1 MSWIDIAIPGIVGLI
16 LMIRPQSMFIG
27 ARVSP
32 DETKIRRL
40 RKFGVALLLIAAVFL
55 LIKLVE

>member
-1 MSWIDIAIPGIVGLI
+1 MSWIDIAIPGVAGLI
-16 LMIRPQSMFIG
+16 LIIWPASMFFG

-32 DETKIRRL
+32 DETKILRL

-55 LIKLVE
+55 LIKIVR